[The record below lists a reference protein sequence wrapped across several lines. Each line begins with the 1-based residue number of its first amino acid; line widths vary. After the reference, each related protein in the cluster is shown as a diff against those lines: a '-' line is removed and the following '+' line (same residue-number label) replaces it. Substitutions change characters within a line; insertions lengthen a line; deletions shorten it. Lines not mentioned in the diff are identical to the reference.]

1 MKTVAI
7 IYRNR
12 DNAEAIEHLR
22 QNVIRVFGSYIQVE
36 NYFLNEI
43 PADEM
48 LEADAFVVV
57 NEDMLYPLKKHINNF
72 YKVILMNRSI
82 NRKYITEIL
91 DLPRDT
97 DVLVVN
103 DSYES
108 TIQTTYA
115 FYELGISHVNF
126 IPYDEALEDTG
137 VYRHIEVA
145 VTPDEEE
152 LVPPYVRR
160 IVNIGYR
167 EISFDTLLKLMR
179 KLDLNLEV
187 VNRNLIRHIHSVVE
201 PNTDFHSNYLD
212 SYLKSQMLNRV
223 IHDSPSAI
231 LVTNDEYQLVYS
243 NDRANTIFSITDG
256 AYRDL
261 ETFMDTA
268 SMAAVFG
275 GEEGERLLGING
287 ENYLFEKSPIMLMD
301 QIVGYCL
308 TFQNEKDL
316 RDLEINLGSHLRKK
330 GMFAKYQFKD
340 IIHQSFAMKQCL
352 ATAKKAAVTDYTI
365 LIRGESGTGK
375 ELLAQSI
382 HNYSK
387 RKNAP
392 FIAVN
397 CAALPEA
404 LLESELFG
412 YEGGSFTGARK
423 SGKLGL
429 FEQAQTGTIFLDE
442 VGDISP
448 NLQSRLLRTIQ
459 EKQVMRI
466 GSDKII
472 NVDIRVIAAT
482 NKDLEEEVR
491 RGNFRSDLFYRLN
504 VIPVFIEP
512 LRNRREDILPLLQN
526 FLGNLYGE
534 VTSEEKEILLSYGW
548 PGNVRELEST
558 AIYYKTLA
566 RFPEHLR
573 DNPGGNG
580 GAERTA
586 ARVSA
591 SAGDFVAR
599 DRGADE
605 YGSED
610 AGEWREGAFHAAG
623 VERARAGAEVPFT
636 GREAEGVPAEG
647 SAGFETQEEPGS
659 AGSWVRG
666 ELAGGAAET
675 GRRHNGTDSRP
686 GNGGNGGIDTAAAGG
701 ADRVC
706 DRAFLRDRILQIVAD
721 HSQAYHGIGRSS
733 LAVLLKKEQI
743 AVGDGKLRDVLKE
756 LEEER
761 LIEISRGR
769 SGSRILPEGVEYLRR
784 RCQTTL

>member
-12 DNAEAIEHLR
+12 SNADAIEHLR

-137 VYRHIEVA
+137 VYNHIDVA

-152 LVPPYVRR
+152 LVPPYIRK
-160 IVNIGYR
+160 IINIGYR

-187 VNRNLIRHIHSVVE
+187 INRNLIRHIHSVVE

-243 NDRANTIFSITDG
+243 NDRANSIFSITDG

-275 GEEGERLLGING
+275 GEEGERLVGIDG

-352 ATAKKAAVTDYTI
+352 TTAKKAAVTDYTI

-382 HNYSK
+382 HNYSR

-491 RGNFRSDLFYRLN
+491 RGNFRSDLFYRLS

-534 VTSEEKEILLSYGW
+534 VTPEEKEILLSYSW

-566 RFPEHLR
+566 RLPEHLR
-573 DNPGGNG
+573 GNIRENGMAEGEGTAEAGAVGGRYAALRVEHGSGDPAEDGGNRAG
-580 GAERTA
+580 G
-586 ARVSA
+586 
-591 SAGDFVAR
+591 
-599 DRGADE
+599 
-605 YGSED
+605 
-610 AGEWREGAFHAAG
+610 AGEWRESIFAAPEAAG
-623 VERARAGAEVPFT
+623 AGLQAAGAD
-636 GREAEGVPAEG
+636 
-647 SAGFETQEEPGS
+647 SAGWTGGPS
-659 AGSWVRG
+659 TAGKAESG
-666 ELAGGAAET
+666 QGPDSDGG
-675 GRRHNGTDSRP
+675 RCKP
-686 GNGGNGGIDTAAAGG
+686 NGGSGPMASVG
-701 ADRVC
+701 AERVC
-706 DRAFLRDRILQIVAD
+706 DRAFLRNRILQIVAD
-721 HSQAYHGIGRSS
+721 HSQAYHGIGRTS
-733 LAVLLKKEQI
+733 LSVLLKKEQI
-743 AVGDGKLRDVLKE
+743 AVGDGKLREVLKE

-769 SGSRILPEGVEYLRR
+769 SGSRILSEGVEYLRR
-784 RCQTTL
+784 LC